1 MDRRE
6 FLKVTGGTGLA
17 LSTGF
22 RFPERRTRTAM
33 QPAVTAPA
41 LAATSAPC
49 QFGAFVNPFGADPI
63 TAIGAFETLIGRP
76 LAITRHDDKRI
87 AARCEPSGQFQPDA
101 CRGSSN
107 QRGTAGTHRAAARP
121 ARGARCSPQ
130 PSPLA
135 MAITLIAPK
144 RK

>member
-76 LAITRHDDKRI
+76 LAITRHYFTWNISLTGFTRKPI
-87 AARCEPSGQFQPDA
+87 GA
-101 CRGSSN
+101 CTN
-107 QRGTAGTHRAAARP
+107 NLI
-121 ARGARCSPQ
+121 SPG
-130 PSPLA
+130 SPLS
-135 MAITLIAPK
+135 T
-144 RK
+144 